1 MRPEILFPLFS
12 DIQTLAGVGPRVA
25 QYLERLAGSRI
36 IDLLW
41 HLPTGFVDRRWEPTI
56 GELQPGRIATLKL
69 KIGKHRKSP
78 RRGIPY
84 KIAASDES
92 GKLTL
97 VFFQAQESYLLEQL
111 PEGSERLVSGRV
123 DSYADKLQMVHPDY
137 VLKPQERA
145 ALPAIEPVYP
155 LTQGLTNRTLQKALK
170 GALKEASELSEWINP
185 GFLKQREWPS
195 WRQALEA
202 AHTPETEA
210 DIQPQAAHRQRLAY
224 DELLASQM
232 ALALVRLHA
241 KKSKGRINRATGRLQ
256 APVRSILPFELTAS
270 QEQVLAEIQ
279 TDMESPEAM
288 LRLLQGDVGS
298 GKTVVAL
305 LAMLTAVEAGAQA
318 ALAAPTEIL
327 ARQHFVCLEPL
338 AKAAGVQLAFLSG
351 RTKTKDRQKILADL
365 EKGGLDMIIGT
376 HALLQEDVKFKNLGL
391 AVVDEQHRFG
401 VYQRL
406 ALSRKGRAAAD
417 VLVMTAT
424 PIPRTLSLTI
434 YGDMEVSRI
443 TEKPPGRRPITTR
456 VISLKR
462 IDQVI
467 TAMRRALATGDRIY
481 WVCPL
486 VAESE
491 VLDLS
496 AAEDRYEDLSGIFAD
511 QVGLVHGRLKGEK
524 RDAVMA
530 AFTEGRLQIL
540 VSTTVIE
547 VGVDVPEATV
557 MIVEHAERFGLAQL
571 HQLRGRVGRG
581 ERPSSCLLLRGEK
594 LSEVARSR
602 LSIMR
607 QTDDGFRIA
616 EEDLRLR
623 GAGEILGTRQSGFP
637 QFRVVD
643 LARQA
648 SLLEPAR
655 DDARLAVEKD
665 PGLSTPR
672 GQALR
677 TLLYLFERDAA
688 VRYLKSG

>member
-25 QYLERLAGSRI
+25 QYLERLAGSRM

-41 HLPTGFVDRRWEPTI
+41 HLPTGFVDRRWEPKI
-56 GELQPGRIATLKL
+56 SELVPGRIATLRL

-84 KIAASDES
+84 KIAASDQT

-111 PEGSERLVSGRV
+111 PEESERIVSGRV

-137 VLKPQERA
+137 ILKPEQRA
-145 ALPAIEPVYP
+145 TLPAIEPVYP
-155 LTQGLTNRTLQKALK
+155 LTQGLSNRTLQKALK
-170 GALKEASELSEWINP
+170 GALKETPELSEWIDP
-185 GFLKQREWPS
+185 GFLKQQQWPS

-202 AHTPETEA
+202 AHAPQAET
-210 DIQPQAAHRQRLAY
+210 DIQSQAPHRQRLAY

-241 KKSKGRINRATGRLQ
+241 KKSKGRINKATGRLQ
-256 APVRSILPFELTAS
+256 AVVRADLPFELTAS
-270 QEQVLAEIQ
+270 QEQVLGEIQ
-279 TDMESPEAM
+279 TDMAAPDAM

-305 LAMLTAVEAGAQA
+305 LAMLGAVEAGAQA

-327 ARQHFVCLEPL
+327 ARQHFMDLEPL
-338 AKAAGVQLAFLSG
+338 AEAAGIRLAFLSG
-351 RTKTKDRQKILADL
+351 RTSKNERQKILSDL
-365 EKGGLDMIIGT
+365 EQGGLNLIIGT
-376 HALLQEDVKFKNLGL
+376 HALLQEDVRFKDLGL
-391 AVVDEQHRFG
+391 VVVDEQHRFG

-406 ALSRKGRAAAD
+406 ALSRKGRIAPD

-443 TEKPPGRRPITTR
+443 TEKPPGRRPVTTR
-456 VISLKR
+456 VILLKR
-462 IDQVI
+462 LDQVI
-467 TAMRRALATGDRIY
+467 AAMRRALEKGDRIY

-486 VAESE
+486 VSESE

-496 AAEDRYEDLSGIFAD
+496 AAEDRYETLSGIFPG

-524 RDAVMA
+524 KDAAMA
-530 AFTEGRLQIL
+530 AFTAGRLQIL

-571 HQLRGRVGRG
+571 HQLRGRVGRSA
-581 ERPSSCLLLRGEK
+581 RPSSCLLLRGEN

-602 LSIMR
+602 LAIMR

>member
-12 DIQTLAGVGPRVA
+12 DIRTLAGVGPRVA
-25 QYLERLAGSRI
+25 QYLERLAGSRV

-41 HLPTGFVDRRWEPTI
+41 HLPTGFVDRRWEPKI
-56 GELQPGRIATLKL
+56 SELVPGRIATLRL

-84 KIAASDES
+84 KIAASDQT

-111 PEGSERLVSGRV
+111 PEESERIVSGRI

-137 VLKPQERA
+137 ILKTEQRA
-145 ALPAIEPVYP
+145 TLPAIEPVYP
-155 LTQGLTNRTLQKALK
+155 LTQGLSNRTLQKSLN
-170 GALKEASELSEWINP
+170 GALKETPELPEWIDP
-185 GFLKQREWPS
+185 GFLRQQRWPS

-202 AHTPETEA
+202 AHTPKAEA
-210 DIQPQAAHRQRLAY
+210 DIQPQAPERQRLAY

-232 ALALVRLHA
+232 ALALVRLQA
-241 KKSKGRINRATGRLQ
+241 KKSKGRVNKATGRLQ
-256 APVRSILPFELTAS
+256 AVVRSGLPFELTAS
-270 QEQVLAEIQ
+270 QEQVLGEIQ
-279 TDMESPEAM
+279 ADMAAPEAM

-305 LAMLTAVEAGAQA
+305 LAMLSAIEAGAQA

-327 ARQHFVCLEPL
+327 ARQHFMDLKPR
-338 AKAAGVQLAFLSG
+338 AKAAGVRLAFLSG
-351 RTKTKDRQKILADL
+351 RTSKNERQKILTDL
-365 EKGGLDMIIGT
+365 EQGGLNLIIGT
-376 HALLQEDVKFKNLGL
+376 HALLQEDVRFKDLGL
-391 AVVDEQHRFG
+391 VVVDEQHRFG

-406 ALSRKGRAAAD
+406 ALSRKGRTAPD

-443 TEKPPGRRPITTR
+443 TEKPPGRRPVTTR
-456 VISLKR
+456 VILLKR
-462 IDQVI
+462 FNQVI
-467 TAMRRALATGDRIY
+467 AAMRRALEKGDRIY

-496 AAEDRYEDLSGIFAD
+496 AAEDRFETLSGIFPG

-524 RDAVMA
+524 KDAAMA
-530 AFTEGRLQIL
+530 AFTAGGLQIL

-571 HQLRGRVGRG
+571 HQLRGRVGRSA
-581 ERPSSCLLLRGEK
+581 RPSSCLLLRGEN

-602 LSIMR
+602 LAIMR

-648 SLLEPAR
+648 SLLEPAS

-665 PGLSTPR
+665 PGLLTPR

>member
-25 QYLERLAGSRI
+25 RYLERLAGSRM

-41 HLPTGFVDRRWEPTI
+41 HLPTGFVDRRWEPKI
-56 GELQPGRIATLKL
+56 NQLVPGRIATLRL
-69 KIGKHRKSP
+69 TIGKHRKSP

-84 KIAASDES
+84 KIAASDRT

-111 PEGSERLVSGRV
+111 PEESERIVSGRV

-137 VLKPQERA
+137 ILKPGQRA
-145 ALPAIEPVYP
+145 TLPAIEPVYP
-155 LTQGLTNRTLQKALK
+155 LTQGLSNRTLQKALK
-170 GALKEASELSEWINP
+170 GALKETPELPEWIDP
-185 GFLKQREWPS
+185 GFLKQQQWPS
-195 WRQALEA
+195 WRRALEA
-202 AHTPETEA
+202 AHTPKAEA
-210 DIQPQAAHRQRLAY
+210 DIQSRAPHRQRLAY

-232 ALALVRLHA
+232 ALALMRLQA
-241 KKSKGRINRATGRLQ
+241 KKSKGRVNKATGRLQ
-256 APVRSILPFELTAS
+256 AVVRAGLPFELTAS
-270 QEQVLAEIQ
+270 QEQVLGEIQ
-279 TDMESPEAM
+279 ADMAAPDAM

-327 ARQHFVCLEPL
+327 ARQHFMDLEPL
-338 AKAAGVQLAFLSG
+338 VEAAGVRLAFLSG
-351 RTKTKDRQKILADL
+351 RTSKNERQKILSEL
-365 EKGGLDMIIGT
+365 EQGGLSMIIGT
-376 HALLQEDVKFKNLGL
+376 HALLQEDVRFRDLGL
-391 AVVDEQHRFG
+391 VVVDEQHRFG

-406 ALSRKGRAAAD
+406 ALSRKGRTAPD

-443 TEKPPGRRPITTR
+443 TEKPPGRRPVTTR
-456 VISLKR
+456 VILLKR
-462 IDQVI
+462 LEQVI
-467 TAMRRALATGDRIY
+467 AAMRRALEKGDRIY

-486 VAESE
+486 VSESE

-496 AAEDRYEDLSGIFAD
+496 AAEDRYETLSGIFPG

-524 RDAVMA
+524 KDAAMA
-530 AFTEGRLQIL
+530 AFTAGRLQIL

-571 HQLRGRVGRG
+571 HQLRGRVGRSD
-581 ERPSSCLLLRGEK
+581 RPSSCLLLRGEN

-602 LSIMR
+602 LAIMR